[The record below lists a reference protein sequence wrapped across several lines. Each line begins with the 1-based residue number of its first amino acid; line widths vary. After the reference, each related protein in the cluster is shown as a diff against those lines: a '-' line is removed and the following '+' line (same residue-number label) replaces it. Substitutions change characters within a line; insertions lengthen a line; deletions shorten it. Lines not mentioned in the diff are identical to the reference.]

1 MAKKTKTKAS
11 ALTCGECIHEYAC
24 AMWNT
29 GTITRASA
37 EHCTE
42 YTTCRESAAY
52 LVGRLEC
59 GAWWDNLSDDISDA
73 DLNPLDDAITTLR
86 GTFDRLTYCSECR
99 HFKQKSS
106 TFGDCERN
114 NCRRTVFDFCSNGDA
129 DKELENPYEI
139 KITVR
144 EALETLNASKALL
157 KQFREAEANIDEQI
171 KQLEEFGA
179 NHCMDTIVKTV
190 RLDEVCCCPEKENEE

>member
-1 MAKKTKTKAS
+1 MKQIEW
-11 ALTCGECIHEYAC
+11 ALG
-24 AMWNT
+24 
-29 GTITRASA
+29 
-37 EHCTE
+37 
-42 YTTCRESAAY
+42 
-52 LVGRLEC
+52 VLEC

-86 GTFDRLTYCSECR
+86 GVFDRLTYCSECR

-106 TFGDCERN
+106 TFGECERN
-114 NCRRTVFDFCSNGDA
+114 NSRRTVFDFCSNGDA

-190 RLDEVCCCPEKENEE
+190 RLDEVCCCPEEDKSDG

>member
-1 MAKKTKTKAS
+1 MITEDALQQLKTLRDKAKTN
-11 ALTCGECIHEYAC
+11 
-24 AMWNT
+24 M
-29 GTITRASA
+29 
-37 EHCTE
+37 
-42 YTTCRESAAY
+42 ESF
-52 LVGRLEC
+52 R
-59 GAWWDNLSDDISDA
+59 DDA
-73 DLNPLDDAITTLR
+73 DALI
-86 GTFDRLTYCSECR
+86 
-99 HFKQKSS
+99 KQKSS
-106 TFGDCERN
+106 TFGECERN

>member
-1 MAKKTKTKAS
+1 MTKQIKW
-11 ALTCGECIHEYAC
+11 ALDVL
-24 AMWNT
+24 NT
-29 GTITRASA
+29 G
-37 EHCTE
+37 
-42 YTTCRESAAY
+42 
-52 LVGRLEC
+52 
-59 GAWWDNLSDDISDA
+59 AWQDNIPDDASDA
-73 DLNPLDDAITTLR
+73 EIEPLWDAIDTVQDTLE
-86 GTFDRLTYCSECR
+86 RLTYCSECR

-106 TFGDCERN
+106 TFGECERN

-190 RLDEVCCCPEKENEE
+190 RLDEVCCCPEKENVE